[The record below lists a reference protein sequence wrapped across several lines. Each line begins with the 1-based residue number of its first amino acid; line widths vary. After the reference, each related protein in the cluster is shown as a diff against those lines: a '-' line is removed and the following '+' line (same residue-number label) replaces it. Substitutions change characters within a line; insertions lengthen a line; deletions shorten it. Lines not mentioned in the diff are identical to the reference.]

1 MAQISVKS
9 SKEAAEKQHAAQVR
23 LHKIQASA
31 ALLQYNAALADL
43 TDNWGT
49 LTAAQKQET
58 MRTMLVILA
67 RSVRFLM
74 LKFIRL

>member
-9 SKEAAEKQHAAQVR
+9 NKDDVEKQHAAQVR
-23 LHKIQASA
+23 LYKIQASA
-31 ALLQYNAALADL
+31 ALSQYNAALADL